1 MLAVSGASQLL
12 EDRCRLRLLW
22 QGVESLPL
30 ESPWCHLPMAADERS
45 RALQEL
51 AAKAKGRHRQDLAL
65 FLLPSRAD
73 DRLSWTLVDA
83 SRYAGC
89 DSPQDTRFLARF
101 GNIFFTDLTWMQGAP
116 KAGEPGPSL
125 ASLLVAHEV
134 LHALTQRAHPTGAPR
149 GSVLAD
155 HVADIGP
162 AIDDGL
168 CACARQSPY
177 VSLLK
182 VKR

>member
-1 MLAVSGASQLL
+1 MQAVSGASQLL
-12 EDRCRLRLLW
+12 EERCHLRLLW
-22 QGVESLPL
+22 QGVEGLPL
-30 ESPWCHLPMAADERS
+30 ESPWCHLPMAMDERS
-45 RALQEL
+45 KALQSL
-51 AAKAKGRHRQDLAL
+51 AARAKGRHRQELAL
-65 FLLPSRAD
+65 YLLPSRAD
-73 DRLSWTLVDA
+73 ERLSWTIVDA
-83 SRYAGC
+83 SRLSGC

-116 KAGEPGPSL
+116 KATDTGPSL

-162 AIDDGL
+162 LIDDEL

-177 VSLLK
+177 VSPPK